1 MTSFTSS
8 FDSATSHAPSQAPA
22 KRMGAMLVGMGVLH
36 FVAPKP
42 FDTIVPAEL
51 PGGPRFY
58 TLASG
63 VAEATTGVMLLAPR
77 TRRVGALAAVALFLG
92 VFPANLNCVRLWW
105 SKGWPIRIGAIV
117 RLPLQVPMIT
127 TALKIRRNAPR

>member
-1 MTSFTSS
+1 
-8 FDSATSHAPSQAPA
+8 
-22 KRMGAMLVGMGVLH
+22 MGAMLVGMGVLH

-51 PGGPRFY
+51 PGSARFY

-63 VAEATTGVMLLAPR
+63 VGEAATGALLLVPR
-77 TRRVGALAAVALFLG
+77 TRRLGAVAAVALFLA
-92 VFPANLNCVRLWW
+92 VFPANVNCIRLWW
-105 SKGWPIRIGAIV
+105 SKGWPARVAAMV

-127 TALKIRRNAPR
+127 GALKIYRNAPR